1 MISIPKANTPYPK
14 RRFASRNWVFMAYPV
29 FVKIWEFQGQK
40 KININADMRSK
51 LKVAFGLNIML
62 KQIGPRSW
70 RNLNVSLS
78 LQWNGHWFCV
88 TSCNWVLLG
97 LSQVFIMIM
106 IIISC
111 IPIACLIKRILIC
124 IIFHK
129 GFVVIYMCILF
140 WTQITL
146 CNIAN
151 IVTLSRHTCLQR
163 TFYWLFNQIIS
174 HAFKQ
179 TLQKL
184 FEMMSY

>member
-1 MISIPKANTPYPK
+1 MWT
-14 RRFASRNWVFMAYPV
+14 
-29 FVKIWEFQGQK
+29 
-40 KININADMRSK
+40 K

-62 KQIGPRSW
+62 KQMGPRSW
-70 RNLNVSLS
+70 RNLNVFLR
-78 LQWNGHWFCV
+78 LKWNGHCFCV
-88 TSCNWVLLG
+88 TSCTWVLLG

-124 IIFHK
+124 IIFLK

-151 IVTLSRHTCLQR
+151 IVTLSRHTCLQHI
-163 TFYWLFNQIIS
+163 FFWLLNQIIS

-184 FEMMSY
+184 FEMMRHISHLVIAIVFCFFFSKIHSCLFKDHWKAKYVISTNSGILL